1 MKIMDKTKT
10 AVILL
15 IVAIVGI
22 GVLIYANREK
32 LVSKTEEAIEE

>member
-1 MKIMDKTKT
+1 MDKTKT

-32 LVSKTEEAIEE
+32 LASKPEPSEEAGE